1 MSIDG
6 NNIGTPNN
14 SKPTD
19 TKIDIDLLGTNIYG
33 TSLQY
38 PEDLKRY
45 TDDIKTKQ
53 LTLTNAQT
61 AFSDNNTQPGQVAT
75 AEDQLKSAKVVLEE
89 YKTSLSDKI
98 TIEAYLSKNK
108 SSSKMTKTFT
118 ATVDGLN

>member
-6 NNIGTPNN
+6 NNVEIPNN
-14 SKPTD
+14 STPTD
-19 TKIDIDLLGTNIYG
+19 TKIDIDILGANIYG

-38 PEDLKRY
+38 PEDLKKY

-53 LTLTNAQT
+53 LTLTNAQI
-61 AFSDNNTQPGQVAT
+61 AFSNNNTQPGQVAT
-75 AEDQLKSAKVVLEE
+75 AEEQLKSAKEVLEV
-89 YKTSLSDKI
+89 YKNSLSDKI
-98 TIEAYLSKNK
+98 TIAAYLSKNK